1 MATFLSRLE
10 WIKNKGQGDKQVIDY
25 KTINIRLSSEMKN
38 NQMTI
43 NLSNDF
49 DSLTGR
55 TYNDNLGKLIFQIDD
70 KFKFYAKYDS
80 DNSGLDLSDN
90 SPDLIFFSDLREIG
104 SEVEDKSMIPLL
116 CTDRTFNVLNR
127 IGWCNYKAD
136 GLDSQGN
143 QTEKTFGQGWT
154 APLMV
159 QDVIQQRAGTNRTP
173 KSSNEGIYDNEGH
186 ILPSDNPSTESLLI
200 DARLVSQTNTKD
212 GVTAYGFIQDDRSM
226 TLKNKI
232 LNETGT
238 SADVNITRVP
248 AIGTADSVA
257 SLFPSV
263 PIATR
268 NYNFPFKS
276 FSMVAKPIYEMLQN
290 LSQIDMTNTEDE
302 LDPANTSFNLIIQRA
317 MRYHLDEKNRLHWFY
332 PIDNTFGE
340 GLNTDS
346 TDKVGNDLDLVMGTT
361 TNFEIKRHKLK
372 FALYEVINFIYF
384 EAGTDMNGDSI
395 LGFRYDPTSGAPTIK
410 DSRRSYPRISQD
422 MKQQD
427 ELSPDNPRGHITFDS
442 TKKSGYAF
450 ASSTLYPFSP
460 LWNSNV
466 TVNNDAE
473 YNTQFKNEARRRG
486 NRKADSI
493 IRGTSSQRWKGTI
506 ETRFHNFT
514 VNDLLRYTSQ
524 AGGIYREKL
533 RITEVNHNIQ
543 KAGAFTTLSVEADG
557 KELKA

>member
-1 MATFLSRLE
+1 MAAFLSRLE
-10 WIKNKGQGDKQVIDY
+10 WYKNKGAVTEPQIIDY
-25 KTINIRLSSEMKN
+25 KTINIGISSEMKN

-55 TYNDNLGKLIFQIDD
+55 TYNDNIGKLVFQIDD

-90 SPDLIFFSDLREIG
+90 SSDLIFFSDLREIG
-104 SEVEDKSMIPLL
+104 SEVQDKSMIPLV
-116 CTDRTFNVLNR
+116 CTDRTFNLLNR
-127 IGWCNYKAD
+127 IGWCNYKAN
-136 GLDSQGN
+136 GLDSKGN

-159 QDVIQQRAGTNRTP
+159 QDVLKQRAGTNRQP
-173 KSSNEGIYDNEGH
+173 KSTNEGIYDNEGH
-186 ILPSDNPSTESLLI
+186 ILPSSNPSTESLLI
-200 DARLVSQTNTKD
+200 DARLASQPSTNDD
-212 GVTAYGFIQDDRSM
+212 GSINYGFIQDNRATTIKKD
-226 TLKNKI
+226 
-232 LNETGT
+232 GT
-238 SADVNITRVP
+238 IITRT
-248 AIGTADSVA
+248 IGTPDSVT
-257 SLFPSV
+257 SLFPSL

-276 FSMVAKPIYEMLQN
+276 FSMIAKPIYEILQN
-290 LSQIDMTNTEDE
+290 VSQIDMTNTEDE
-302 LDPANTSFNLIIQRA
+302 LDPENTSFNLIIQRA
-317 MRYHLDEKNRLHWFY
+317 MRYHFDEKNRFHWFY

-340 GLNTDS
+340 GLATDS
-346 TDKVGNDLDLVMGTT
+346 TDKKGNNLDLVMGTT
-361 TNFEIKRHKLK
+361 TNFEIKSHKLK

-384 EAGTDMNGDSI
+384 EAGTDMNGNSI

-422 MKQQD
+422 MKKED
-427 ELSPDNPRGHITFDS
+427 ELTADNPNGHITFDS
-442 TKKSGYAF
+442 TKKGGYAF
-450 ASSTLYPFSP
+450 ATSYPFSP
-460 LWNSNV
+460 LWNTSK
-466 TVNNDAE
+466 TVNNNAE
-473 YNTQFKNEARRRG
+473 YNIHFKNEARSRG

-514 VNDLLRYTSQ
+514 PNDLLRFTSK

-543 KAGAFTTLSVEADG
+543 KSGSFTTLSVEADG
-557 KELKA
+557 KELKS

>member
-1 MATFLSRLE
+1 MAAFLSRLE
-10 WIKNKGQGDKQVIDY
+10 WIKEKGQGDTQVIDY

-55 TYNDNLGKLIFQIDD
+55 TYNDNIGKLVFQIDD

-80 DNSGLDLSDN
+80 DNSGLDLSGN
-90 SPDLIFFSDLREIG
+90 SPNLVFYSDLREIG
-104 SEVEDKSMIPLL
+104 SEVADKSQITLT

-136 GLDSQGN
+136 GLDSQGS

-159 QDVIQQRAGTNRTP
+159 QDVMRQRGGTNKQP
-173 KSSNEGIYDNEGH
+173 KSTNEGIYDNEGH
-186 ILPSDNPSTESLLI
+186 ITPSNNPSSELLLI

-232 LNETGT
+232 LNKTGT
-238 SADVNITRVP
+238 SAVVNITRVP
-248 AIGTADSVA
+248 AIGTPDSVN
-257 SLFPSV
+257 SLFPSL

-361 TNFEIKRHKLK
+361 TNFEIKKHKLK

-384 EAGTDMNGDSI
+384 EAGIDMNGDSI

-410 DSRRSYPRISQD
+410 DSKRSYPRIPESMRLED
-422 MKQQD
+422 D
-427 ELSPDNPRGHITFDS
+427 FVNGGSITKDA

-450 ASSTLYPFSP
+450 PTSYPVTP
-460 LWNSNV
+460 KWNKDI
-466 TVNNDAE
+466 TVNNDGE
-473 YNTQFKNEARRRG
+473 YNTQFKNEARRKG
-486 NRKADSI
+486 NAKADSI

-514 VNDLLRYTSQ
+514 VNELLRYTSQ

-533 RITEVNHNIQ
+533 RITEVNHNFQ
-543 KAGAFTTLSVEADG
+543 KAGSFTTLSVEADG
-557 KELKA
+557 KELKS

>member
-1 MATFLSRLE
+1 MAAFVSRLE
-10 WIKNKGQGDKQVIDY
+10 WYKNKGTVTEPQIIDY
-25 KTINIRLSSEMKN
+25 KTINIRISSEMKN

-55 TYNDNLGKLIFQIDD
+55 TYNDNIGKLVFQIDD

-90 SPDLIFFSDLREIG
+90 SSDLIFFSDLREIG
-104 SEVEDKSMIPLL
+104 SEVQDKSMIPLV
-116 CTDRTFNVLNR
+116 CTDRTFNLLNR

-136 GLDSQGN
+136 GLDSKGN

-159 QDVIQQRAGTNRTP
+159 QDVLKQRAGTNKTP
-173 KSSNEGIYDNEGH
+173 KSTDEGIYDNEGH
-186 ILPSDNPSTESLLI
+186 ILPSDNPSTEFLLI
-200 DARLVSQTNTKD
+200 DARLASQQSTNTD
-212 GVTAYGFIQDDRSM
+212 GSINYGFIQDNRATTIKKD
-226 TLKNKI
+226 
-232 LNETGT
+232 GT
-238 SADVNITRVP
+238 IITRT
-248 AIGTADSVA
+248 IGTADSDT

-263 PIATR
+263 PIVTR
-268 NYNFPFKS
+268 NNNFPFKS

-290 LSQIDMTNTEDE
+290 LSQINITNTEDE
-302 LDPANTSFNLIIQRA
+302 LDPENTSFNLIIQRA
-317 MRYHLDEKNRLHWFY
+317 MRYHFDEKNRFHWFY

-340 GLNTDS
+340 GLATDS
-346 TDKVGNDLDLVMGTT
+346 TDKAGNDLDLVMGTT
-361 TNFEIKRHKLK
+361 TNFEIKSHKLK

-384 EAGTDMNGDSI
+384 EAGTDMNGNSI

-410 DSRRSYPRISQD
+410 DSKRSYPRSEESMRLED
-422 MKQQD
+422 D
-427 ELSPDNPRGHITFDS
+427 FVNGGSITKDA

-450 ASSTLYPFSP
+450 PTSYPVTP
-460 LWNSNV
+460 KWNKDI
-466 TVNNDAE
+466 TVNNDGE
-473 YNTQFKNEARRRG
+473 YNTQFKNEARRKG
-486 NRKADSI
+486 NAKADSI

-514 VNDLLRYTSQ
+514 VNELLRYTSQ

-533 RITEVNHNIQ
+533 RITEVNHNFQ
-543 KAGAFTTLSVEADG
+543 KAGSFTTLSVEADG
-557 KELKA
+557 KELKS

>member
-1 MATFLSRLE
+1 MAAFLSRLE
-10 WIKNKGQGDKQVIDY
+10 WIKNKGRGDTQVIDY

-55 TYNDNLGKLIFQIDD
+55 TYNDNLGKLAFQIDD

-80 DNSGLDLSDN
+80 DNSGLDLSGN
-90 SPDLIFFSDLREIG
+90 SPDLVFSSDLREIG
-104 SEVEDKSMIPLL
+104 SEVADKSMIPLI

-127 IGWCNYKAD
+127 IGWANYKAN
-136 GLDSQGN
+136 GLDTKGN
-143 QTEKTFGQGWT
+143 QTAPNGQGWT
-154 APLMV
+154 APLIV
-159 QDVIQQRAGTNRTP
+159 KDIIRQRAGTNKTP

-186 ILPSDNPSTESLLI
+186 ILPSNNPSTESLLI
-200 DARLVSQTNTKD
+200 DARLASEQSTNDD
-212 GVTAYGFIQDDRSM
+212 GSINYGFIQDNRATTIKKD
-226 TLKNKI
+226 
-232 LNETGT
+232 GT
-238 SADVNITRVP
+238 IITRI
-248 AIGTADSVA
+248 IGTPDSDT
-257 SLFPSV
+257 SLFPSI

-268 NYNFPFKS
+268 NNNFPFKS
-276 FSMVAKPIYEMLQN
+276 FTLIAKPIYEMLQN
-290 LSQIDMTNTEDE
+290 LSQIDMTNTTDE
-302 LDPANTSFNLIIQRA
+302 LDPENTSFNLIIQRA

-410 DSRRSYPRISQD
+410 DSKRSYPRIPESMRLED
-422 MKQQD
+422 D
-427 ELSPDNPRGHITFDS
+427 VVNGGNITKDA

-450 ASSTLYPFSP
+450 PTSYPITP
-460 LWNSNV
+460 KWNKDI
-466 TVNNDAE
+466 TINNDGE
-473 YNTQFKNEARRRG
+473 YNTQFKNEARRKG
-486 NRKADSI
+486 NAKADSI

-557 KELKA
+557 KELKS

>member
-1 MATFLSRLE
+1 MAAFVSRLE
-10 WIKNKGQGDKQVIDY
+10 WYKNKGTVTEPQIIDY
-25 KTINIRLSSEMKN
+25 KTINIRISSEMKN

-55 TYNDNLGKLIFQIDD
+55 TYNDNIGKLVFQIDD

-90 SPDLIFFSDLREIG
+90 SSDLIFFSDLREIG
-104 SEVEDKSMIPLL
+104 SEVQDKSMIPLI

-136 GLDSQGN
+136 GLDSKGN

-159 QDVIQQRAGTNRTP
+159 QDVLKQRAGTNKTP
-173 KSSNEGIYDNEGH
+173 KSTDEGIYDNEGH
-186 ILPSDNPSTESLLI
+186 ILPSDNPSTEFLLI
-200 DARLVSQTNTKD
+200 DARLASQQSTNTD
-212 GVTAYGFIQDDRSM
+212 GSINYGFIQDNRATTIKKD
-226 TLKNKI
+226 
-232 LNETGT
+232 GT
-238 SADVNITRVP
+238 IITRT
-248 AIGTADSVA
+248 IGTADSDT

-263 PIATR
+263 PIVTR
-268 NYNFPFKS
+268 NNNFPFKS

-290 LSQIDMTNTEDE
+290 LSQINITNTEDE
-302 LDPANTSFNLIIQRA
+302 LDPENTSFNLIIQRA
-317 MRYHLDEKNRLHWFY
+317 MRYHFDEKNRFHWFY
-332 PIDNTFGE
+332 HIDNTFGE
-340 GLNTDS
+340 GLATDS
-346 TDKVGNDLDLVMGTT
+346 TDKAGNDLDLVMGTT
-361 TNFEIKRHKLK
+361 SNFEIKNHKLK

-384 EAGTDMNGDSI
+384 EAGTDMNGNSI

-410 DSRRSYPRISQD
+410 DSRRSYPRSEESMRLED
-422 MKQQD
+422 D
-427 ELSPDNPRGHITFDS
+427 VVNGGNITKDA

-450 ASSTLYPFSP
+450 PTSYPVTP
-460 LWNSNV
+460 KWNKDI
-466 TVNNDAE
+466 TVNNDGE
-473 YNTQFKNEARRRG
+473 YNTQFKNEARRKG
-486 NRKADSI
+486 NAKADSI

-514 VNDLLRYTSQ
+514 VNELLRYTSQ

-533 RITEVNHNIQ
+533 RITEVNHNFQ
-543 KAGAFTTLSVEADG
+543 KAGSFTTLSVEADG
-557 KELKA
+557 KELKS